1 LIPSHRWT
9 SSRRKA
15 ECMYTPEWW
24 PQKAVALNTDDW
36 VCSVPQVDV
45 SAEKLVHSVA
55 LARRRSEA
63 DNDKDDRL

>member
-1 LIPSHRWT
+1 
-9 SSRRKA
+9 
-15 ECMYTPEWW
+15 MYTPEWW